1 MQAGGMALDMMAPGA
16 GQAAQ
21 MGMKLLNRTIEYG
34 GQAAGIAAGG
44 LMETF
49 LPTGGSDLANNNWLT
64 RIMGGLAGAAPA
76 LPNLAGGKGK
86 AQPPLDGQQ
95 GQAGQQG
102 QGGVQIGDINVTNQR
117 PTEDGTGRDIAYH
130 LNNQYSGPGM

>member
-1 MQAGGMALDMMAPGA
+1 MALDMMAPGA

-34 GQAAGIAAGG
+34 GQAAGIGASG

-95 GQAGQQG
+95 GQPGQAGPQN
-102 QGGVQIGDINVTNQR
+102 VETNINVTNQR